1 MNKSHDDNLN
11 VRASRMIRP
20 LAAALL
26 VCLSAM
32 GGCQTETHAQAREK
46 AHERWTA
53 ARASIVYGLA
63 KQQFDVGD
71 LDKSQTTIQQA
82 MEVDPDNPVFLELA
96 GRIHLEKGELERAF
110 HHVDRS
116 ISLNDKRATAHYVMG
131 VILQRWQ
138 RYDAALREYELAH
151 HHAPDHESGLLA
163 SAEMLV
169 KLDRPQEAIKR
180 LADKLSYFENKAS
193 LRSLLG
199 RIHSLRGEHEQA
211 VLYYRQAHLLAPE
224 SERIQEQLGLALMAH
239 GEYGEAIYLLTR
251 VADSAPPADARHDLR
266 IAIADCHRAMGKPG
280 QAAMLFLQVTQ
291 AAPQNGQ
298 AWLKLSEAAWQVGD
312 ADRADQAAQRAIE
325 LLPDR
330 FEPHVVRGMVAEGKK
345 DLAAAIAH
353 YDRAALIGTSSPLP
367 LMLKG
372 MALERSGKKEQA
384 LELYR
389 QAMQKA
395 PQDDRARRLVAGLE
409 ANG

>member
-1 MNKSHDDNLN
+1 MNKSHAKTLNLH
-11 VRASRMIRP
+11 ASSRITG
-20 LAAALL
+20 LAALL
-26 VCLSAM
+26 LMGLAAM
-32 GGCQTETHAQAREK
+32 GGCQTETHAQAKEK

-71 LDKSQTTIQQA
+71 LDKALSTIQQA

-110 HHVDRS
+110 LHVDRS
-116 ISLNDKRATAHYVMG
+116 INLNDKRSSAHYVMG

-151 HHAPDHESGLLA
+151 HHAPDHEAGLLA

-169 KLDRPQEAIKR
+169 KLDRSEEAIKR
-180 LADKLSYFENKAS
+180 LQEKLGYFENKAS

-199 RIHSLRGEHEQA
+199 RIHSLRGEHEKA
-211 VLYYRQAHLLAPE
+211 VLYYGQANLLAPE
-224 SERIQEQLGLALMAH
+224 SELIQEQFGLALMAH
-239 GEYGEAIYLLTR
+239 GDYLEAIYQLTR
-251 VADSAPPADARHDLR
+251 VADAAPAAEPRHDLR
-266 IAIADCHRAMGKPG
+266 IAIADCHRAMGKHG
-280 QAAMLFLQVTQ
+280 QATQLYLQVTQ
-291 AAPQNGQ
+291 ASPANGQ
-298 AWLKLSEAAWQVGD
+298 AWMKLAEAAWQVGD
-312 ADRADQAAQRAIE
+312 ADRADQAALRAIG

-345 DLAAAIAH
+345 DLTGAIAH
-353 YDRAALIGTSSPLP
+353 YDRAASIGTDSPLP

-372 MALERSGKKEQA
+372 MALERAGRKPQA
-384 LELYR
+384 LEAYR
-389 QAMQKA
+389 QANLKA
-395 PQDDRARRLVAGLE
+395 PQDDRARRLIAGLE
-409 ANG
+409 TNG